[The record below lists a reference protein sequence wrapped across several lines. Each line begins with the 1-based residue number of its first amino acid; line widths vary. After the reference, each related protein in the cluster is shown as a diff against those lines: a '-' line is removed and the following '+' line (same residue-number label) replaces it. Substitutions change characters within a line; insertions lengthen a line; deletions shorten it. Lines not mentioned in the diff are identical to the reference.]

1 MDAVV
6 LSCEHGGNEVP
17 PEYRSY
23 FRDAEQVLASH
34 RGWDPGSLEMAGAFQ
49 RSTGAPLVTAKVSR
63 LVVELNRSLGHA
75 SLFSE
80 FTRDLSANQKQ
91 AILAQYYTPYRI
103 QVEKA
108 IAESYDAERRVIHLS
123 LHTFTPELNGE
134 VRTAEIGL
142 LYDPRR
148 PGEKS
153 FCAAW
158 RARLLALRPD
168 MRVRLNYPYLGK
180 ADGLTTSLRKKYTVE
195 QYVGVE
201 LEVNQ
206 RLVADTDLWRA
217 LIADLA
223 QTFLTGVRRPMSEF

>member
-6 LSCEHGGNEVP
+6 LSCEHGGNDVP
-17 PEYRSY
+17 AEYQPY

-49 RSTGAPLVTAKVSR
+49 RSTGAPLITATVSR

-80 FTRDLSANQKQ
+80 FTRDLSADEKQ
-91 AILAQYYTPYRI
+91 AILAQYYTPYRTE
-103 QVEKA
+103 VEKA
-108 IAESYDAERRVIHLS
+108 IADFYDAGRRVIHLS

-158 RARLLALRPD
+158 RARLVALRTD

-180 ADGLTTSLRKKYTVE
+180 ADGLTTSLRQKYTVD

-206 RLVADTDLWRA
+206 RLVADTDAWRT

-223 QTFLTGVRRPMSEF
+223 QTFLTGVRRPMS